1 MEKKVFISH
10 SKKDKP
16 VADLICRTLENENI
30 GCWIAPRDI
39 PYGNDWAGEITRAIE
54 QSSLF
59 VFILSE
65 HSNASRQ
72 CPKEI
77 SIADNVGVPIIC
89 VKTDDVEMNPGF
101 KYHLSMQQMV
111 IVDAAKINEEMTA
124 IASAVKVKLNLGET
138 IEIKSPTS
146 APKENGEKYNIDKQL
161 DEKFEELFGHD
172 RVETEAESTEASM
185 SVKAKLADIA
195 VKNFMNHFEDEAKKI
210 EQRKDRT
217 ETATIE
223 LRKRVLN
230 PLDSMGRYLN
240 GKHFSIPN
248 TDGIKTLVF
257 QIKEDVVDYESR
269 SKYYDCALLE
279 SIREDALGCTTY
291 FVDDLSVEGA
301 SLIFIHFFESGDKLY
316 LNTGVLYN
324 DVVKIC
330 KKPSI
335 MTFQKLCVSSNNIT
349 LSNVG
354 YNAESFSISDF
365 TGMQGSGETVW
376 HDADIRTAPIVVID
390 PETAELVLREVYY
403 DAASNSMKARMKLTN
418 NKSYFAFQI
427 RNCDTDSPYVSLTD
441 LEQGIYYRKGLYGFP
456 KDFMKAVEFLEKDG
470 TSEALYQM
478 ALLFGEAGEYNDEG
492 MYKQLLKESADLN
505 CENAIIEQTLAVAFH
520 EIKEFDLKVC
530 ISRLSEIVTDESNVG
545 NYVLAYLLEKVDF
558 EKAFGLY
565 LKSARND
572 YPPAISR
579 LQGSD
584 SLLNKQEVSELR
596 DAFVKSL
603 EREDG
608 ISEYCMG
615 CACFFGYGMKHRKEQ
630 GLKLILRS
638 AELGD
643 IDAQKTMSD
652 IYDSDEMYMDK
663 AQALYWLEKVAAFDE
678 SVRVDLANRYIDGIG
693 CECSVENDSRAFE
706 WLSTLQ
712 ASDNRTAINNLAWMY
727 KVGRGCEQDYLKAK
741 CLFER
746 SADMDCAASYYHLGT
761 MYEDGLG
768 VDKDIEQAMNLY
780 KLAADRG
787 SKKAQERLGS
797 VNA

>member
-1 MEKKVFISH
+1 
-10 SKKDKP
+10 
-16 VADLICRTLENENI
+16 
-30 GCWIAPRDI
+30 
-39 PYGNDWAGEITRAIE
+39 
-54 QSSLF
+54 
-59 VFILSE
+59 
-65 HSNASRQ
+65 
-72 CPKEI
+72 
-77 SIADNVGVPIIC
+77 
-89 VKTDDVEMNPGF
+89 
-101 KYHLSMQQMV
+101 
-111 IVDAAKINEEMTA
+111 
-124 IASAVKVKLNLGET
+124 
-138 IEIKSPTS
+138 
-146 APKENGEKYNIDKQL
+146 
-161 DEKFEELFGHD
+161 
-172 RVETEAESTEASM
+172 
-185 SVKAKLADIA
+185 
-195 VKNFMNHFEDEAKKI
+195 
-210 EQRKDRT
+210 
-217 ETATIE
+217 
-223 LRKRVLN
+223 
-230 PLDSMGRYLN
+230 MGRYLN

-257 QIKEDVVDYESR
+257 QIKEDVVDYEAK
-269 SKYYDCALLE
+269 SKYCDCTLLE
-279 SIREDALGCTTY
+279 SIKEDILGCTTY
-291 FVDDLSVEGA
+291 FVDDLPVEGA
-301 SLIFIHFFESGDKLY
+301 SLIFMHFFESGDKLY

-324 DVVKIC
+324 DAVKIC

-335 MTFQKLCVSSNNIT
+335 MTFQKLCVSSNKVT

-354 YNAESFSISDF
+354 YNTESFSISDF

-376 HDADIRTAPIVVID
+376 HDADIRTAPVVVID

-403 DAASNSMKARMKLTN
+403 DVTSNAIKAWMKLTN

-427 RNCDTDSPYVSLTD
+427 RNCDTDSPYVPLTD

-456 KDFMKAVEFLEKDG
+456 KDFMKAAEFLEKDG

-505 CENAIIEQTLAVAFH
+505 CENAVIEQTLAAAFH
-520 EIKEFDLKVC
+520 EIKDFDLKAC
-530 ISRLSEIVTDESNVG
+530 ISRLSKIVTDESNVG
-545 NYVLAYLLEKVDF
+545 NYVLAYLLEKVDS
-558 EKAFGLY
+558 EKAFELY

-584 SLLNKQEVSELR
+584 SLLNKQDVSELR
-596 DAFVKSL
+596 DAFMKSL

-608 ISEYCMG
+608 ISGYCMG
-615 CACFFGYGMKHRKEQ
+615 CACFFGYGMKQRKEV
-630 GLKLILRS
+630 GLKLLLRS

-652 IYDSDEMYMDK
+652 IYDFDEMYMDK

-693 CECSVENDSRAFE
+693 CQCSLENDCRAFE

-741 CLFER
+741 CLFEH

-768 VDKDIEQAMNLY
+768 VDKDVEHAMNLY

-797 VNA
+797 VND